1 MMPFPRRKPLN
12 AVLFLSTFSQE
23 STTLE
28 ITLKLGEI
36 LRVASAFRV
45 TNLYWVNDYPEVRD
59 VVNDVSSYAL
69 TPPYLKRL
77 IPLKRNLKYVGLLPP
92 INVQTHAVLKDP
104 VEGEVRVVKKGETG
118 LKVKLGAKY
127 GHYLV
132 VDSVQPKLSKY
143 QGVYYSGPKVKIV
156 TTIDEV
162 YDGSLVVV
170 GDRYGRDFWALK
182 DEIRQKYEE
191 SGLTVIIG
199 PPQGLKTEVRG
210 LGVNFIRNQG
220 VKDVRT
226 EEALTSALAL
236 INAVI

>member
-12 AVLFLSTFSQE
+12 VVLFLSTFSQE

-59 VVNDVSSYAL
+59 VVNEVSSYAL

-92 INVQTHAVLKDP
+92 INVPTHVVLKEP
-104 VEGEVRVVKKGETG
+104 VEGEVRLVEKGETG
-118 LKVKLGAKY
+118 LNVRLGVRSGY
-127 GHYLV
+127 YLV
-132 VDSVQPKLSKY
+132 VDSAEPKLMKY
-143 QGVYYSGPKVKIV
+143 QDVYYSGPRVRIV
-156 TTIDEV
+156 STIDKV
-162 YDGSLVVV
+162 FDGSFIVV
-170 GDRYGRDFWALK
+170 GDRYGVDFWSLK

-199 PPQGLKTEVRG
+199 PPQGLKTQVRG
-210 LGVNFIRNQG
+210 LGVNFVKNQG

-226 EEALTSALAL
+226 EEALASALAL